1 MIYLIIYSLNSRSIL
16 PIGYLSFHTFIHPLI
31 NLHLSIHLSVHLSMS
46 PSLQLSVYFF
56 QVGINYHFLYISI
69 CYMFSH
75 TPIYI
80 YILCRY
86 ITYLSPDRV
95 SEFLWLIVRWL
106 ICIQLYI
113 YTYIL
118 YLTIHYLHHQATPW
132 NSQARPQRRAA
143 ISVVP
148 QRLAKERW

>member
-16 PIGYLSFHTFIHPLI
+16 PIGYLSFHTFIHPLF
-31 NLHLSIHLSVHLSMS
+31 NLHLSIHFC
-46 PSLQLSVYFF
+46 PSLHVSISPTIRLSFF

-75 TPIYI
+75 TPTYI
-80 YILCRY
+80 YICRY

-113 YTYIL
+113 YIYIL
-118 YLTIHYLHHQATPW
+118 YLTIHYLHHQATSWP
-132 NSQARPQRRAA
+132 SQARPQRRAA

>member
-80 YILCRY
+80 LCRY